1 MRNSEIYRQTRETEI
16 KVRLELDGDGLAN
29 INTPIYFFNHMLEL
43 FAKHGLFNIEVEATG
58 DVEVDY
64 HHMVEDIGICLGR
77 ALNDALGDKTSIKR
91 YNSVF
96 IPMDEA
102 LVFASL
108 DISGRPFLVFDIDF
122 PLERIGSFETELV
135 KEFLVGFVNNG
146 KLTLH
151 VKLISGENTHHII
164 EALFKSFGRALSGAV
179 EKDPRIKG
187 VPSTKGLI

>member
-1 MRNSEIYRQTRETEI
+1 
-16 KVRLELDGDGLAN
+16 
-29 INTPIYFFNHMLEL
+29 
-43 FAKHGLFNIEVEATG
+43 
-58 DVEVDY
+58 
-64 HHMVEDIGICLGR
+64 
-77 ALNDALGDKTSIKR
+77 
-91 YNSVF
+91 
-96 IPMDEA
+96 MDEA

-151 VKLISGENTHHII
+151 ETYFGENTHHII

>member
-151 VKLISGENTHHII
+151 VKLISG
-164 EALFKSFGRALSGAV
+164 
-179 EKDPRIKG
+179 
-187 VPSTKGLI
+187 